1 MNAPA
6 VSVIVPTRNRASA
19 LRRSLDALRA
29 QTYPPERTEVVVV
42 ADGCTDE
49 TLEMVR
55 RYPAPFSLRCITQ
68 PHGGAG
74 AARNRGASAAGGTLL
89 VFLEDDDVE
98 AAPGLVAAHVAAQQ
112 RRPGGVVIGRLPP
125 LLGAQRGFFR
135 IALRRW
141 WEAKFDALAMPG
153 HRFHAFDLLS
163 GNFSLGADLFARCG
177 GFDPSLRCHEDY
189 ELGVRLM
196 QSGVPFLYAPDALG
210 SHHEGTDLRR
220 ALRRKC
226 EEGQADVQIGR
237 RHPDLRRALPLA
249 RLRPGRSARSR
260 LFFRLAFVRP
270 AAGDAA
276 AGAAAR
282 TLDLLER
289 LRLRF
294 RWRRLLDDLLSYW
307 YWRGVAQELP
317 TAAELARFLPAASST
332 PAPEIEVDL
341 RAGIVHAQR
350 QLDEARPGAVRLRLG
365 PQPLARILPQPGAE
379 PLRGEHLLPL
389 LGTHLARPLLRAL
402 AQDGAIAPPF
412 NVEQLLAFCAL
423 PPRYDLGDHG
433 IVLD

>member
-49 TLEMVR
+49 TPEMVR

-89 VFLEDDDVE
+89 VFLDDDVE

-163 GNFSLGADLFARCG
+163 GNLSLGADLFARTG

-196 QSGVPFLYAPDALG
+196 KLGVPFHYAPDALG
-210 SHHEGTDLRR
+210 FHHERTDLRR
-220 ALRRKC
+220 TLRRKF

-237 RHPDLRRALPLA
+237 RHPDVRRALPMA
-249 RLRPGRSARSR
+249 WLRPYRSR
-260 LFFRLAFVRP
+260 RSRALFRLAFTRP
-270 AAGDAA
+270 AAGDAVA
-276 AGAAAR
+276 AAAAR
-282 TLDLLER
+282 ALDLLEQ
-289 LRLRF
+289 LRF
-294 RWRRLLDDLLSYW
+294 RSRWRRLLDDLLSYW
-307 YWRGVAQELP
+307 YWRGVAQELA
-317 TAAELARFLPAASST
+317 TAHTLARFLNADGSV

-341 RAGIVHAQR
+341 RAGIESAQR
-350 QLDEARPGAVRLRLG
+350 QVDEVRPAAVRLRFG
-365 PQPLARILPQPGAE
+365 PRPVARILPHPGAE
-379 PLRGEHLLPL
+379 PLRGKHLLPI
-389 LGTHLARPLLRAL
+389 LGTHLARPLLRVM
-402 AQDGAIAPPF
+402 AQDGTITPPY
-412 NVEQLLAFCAL
+412 NVYRLLKFCSV
-423 PPRYDLGDHG
+423 PPRYDLREHG
-433 IVLD
+433 IALD